1 MNNDCLQNTIK
12 SLSDATHGL
21 VLPGDDKQLR
31 QEILKMYDPSIRD
44 FMKPEIMRDN
54 QIGFD
59 TFMMYW
65 SKKYPDLKL
74 VCFIR
79 YLVPFNERKGDR
91 YVLEKKVLNE
101 ECGGQFICD
110 YYVILTTDK
119 KGTGAGHYKLVRGD
133 DVNVLM
139 MKLKSEDII

>member
-1 MNNDCLQNTIK
+1 MI
-12 SLSDATHGL
+12 ATHGL

-31 QEILKMYDPSIRD
+31 QKILYMYDPSIRV
-44 FMKPEIMRDN
+44 FMEPEIMGDN

-79 YLVPFNERKGDR
+79 YLVPFNERKGAMSTS
-91 YVLEKKVLNE
+91 
-101 ECGGQFICD
+101 I
-110 YYVILTTDK
+110 
-119 KGTGAGHYKLVRGD
+119 
-133 DVNVLM
+133 
-139 MKLKSEDII
+139 